1 MLLFVGLYSRSFAVQ
16 ICFPLTLPKLLTPRS
31 VLSSPAPNNSLDSVR
46 RTSFHD
52 EPELSLARGLLDQQA
67 SRVNTLLTEAELASQ
82 TQQKND
88 LAAVQ
93 PQILVLA
100 TKTERTAGEN
110 QTFGILLAKD
120 PAPEVISSRR
130 QTDQL
135 MASLSRG
142 GEWKELP
149 GTRLELQTLSELFSD
164 HATVLADH
172 TASESQIETL
182 RKDDKLGEFRY
193 LHFASHGSANN
204 IRAFDSALILSQD
217 DPEKQEFA
225 PMGTPW
231 INGQISALEVL
242 EYWKLDAELVTLSA
256 CQTGLG
262 RKGGG
267 DGLLGFAQAFLL
279 AGSRSVC
286 LSLWEVD
293 DRATALLMDRF
304 YRNLLGKRKG
314 LTQPMPKAAALA
326 EAKQWLR
333 NLTQDE
339 VAQRLAGLTN
349 GVSRAKDQPA
359 LKVIAPSIDPAADP
373 KQIKPFDH
381 PRFWAAFIL
390 IGDPN

>member
-1 MLLFVGLYSRSFAVQ
+1 
-16 ICFPLTLPKLLTPRS
+16 LLTPRS

-120 PAPEVISSRR
+120 PAPEVIASRR

-373 KQIKPFDH
+373 RQTKPFDH